1 MQFCSGIDQERTYE
15 HAAAI
20 GDLAHR
26 ALLEE
31 VYTSPKPGLVDLYSN
46 GAHKD
51 MDVSTFERSAAALK
65 PYFALMAMEGIKN
78 SKDPDA
84 IFANIRKKGLE
95 AEKAMYNATAGV
107 NTHKGLIFN
116 MGILSAA
123 VGACIGEYK
132 TVTIEC
138 LMEMEQAMVR
148 ETLLKEVSEMRDFTS
163 NGEKNLQKYGTMGA
177 RGEAISGYLSVR
189 NISLPVMLEGLKEGR
204 DWNRIKLET
213 LFVLM
218 SQVDDSNIIA
228 RHDPEVLKEVQFMAK
243 EFLKSGGAYREDA
256 ISILEQMDGDF
267 INKNI
272 SAGGCADLLAVTIFL
287 AGLVWESD
295 LPVLSQDNR

>member
-1 MQFCSGIDQERTYE
+1 MQFSSGIAQERVDE
-15 HAAAI
+15 NAAKI
-20 GDLAHR
+20 GDLAYW
-26 ALLEE
+26 AMLEE

-65 PYFALMAMEGIKN
+65 PYFTLMALEGIKN
-78 SKDPDA
+78 SKEPETV
-84 IFANIRKKGLE
+84 FANIRKLGLD
-95 AEKAMYNATAGV
+95 AEKAMYGATAGV

-123 VGACIGEYK
+123 VGACIGEDK
-132 TVTIEC
+132 MVTIEC

-148 ETLLKEVSEMRDFTS
+148 KTLLKEVSEMRDFTS
-163 NGEKNLQKYGTMGA
+163 NGEKNLQEYGTMGA
-177 RGEAISGYLSVR
+177 RGEAISGYRSVCS
-189 NISLPVMLEGLKEGR
+189 ISLPVMSEGLKNGR
-204 DWNRIKLET
+204 EWNRIKLET
-213 LFVLM
+213 LFALM

-228 RHDPEVLKEVQFMAK
+228 RHDPGILKEVQVTA
-243 EFLKSGGAYREDA
+243 EAFLKAGGAYRDDA

-287 AGLVWESD
+287 AGLVWKSKI
-295 LPVLSQDNR
+295 PGLSQNNP